1 MKLINLTQHQLTSQQ
16 LVGAAEVGNDVRD
29 EIVKLITFSGCPTAE
44 IIKGNASRLAEICR
58 DMHASHAVIGGAPYF
73 MGPLEKA
80 LRNVGIVPLYAF
92 TERVAVE
99 VVNPETGEVTKTSK
113 FNFAGWIEGA
123 L

>member
-1 MKLINLTQHQLTSQQ
+1 MILINLTQHNLTQEQLKDA
-16 LVGAAEVGNDVRD
+16 VEVGTDVRD
-29 EIVKLITFSGCPTAE
+29 EVIKLITFNGLPTAGE
-44 IIKGNASRLAEICR
+44 IKDNASRLAEICR

-73 MGPLEKA
+73 MGPLEQA
-80 LRNVGIVPLYAF
+80 LRRVGVTPLYAF

-99 VVNPETGEVTKTSK
+99 VTNPETGEVTKTSK

>member
-1 MKLINLTQHQLTSQQ
+1 MILINLTQHNLTQEQLKDA
-16 LVGAAEVGNDVRD
+16 VEVGNDVHD
-29 EIVKLITFSGCPTAE
+29 EVVKLITFSGLPTTGE
-44 IIKGNASRLAEICR
+44 IKGNASRLAEICR

-73 MGPLEKA
+73 MGPLEQA
-80 LRNVGIVPLYAF
+80 LRRAGIVPLYAF

-99 VVNPETGEVTKTSK
+99 VTNPETGEVTKTSK

>member
-1 MKLINLTQHQLTSQQ
+1 MILINLTQHNLTQEQLKDA
-16 LVGAAEVGNDVRD
+16 VEVGTDVRD
-29 EIVKLITFSGCPTAE
+29 EVVKLITFSGLPTAGE
-44 IIKGNASRLAEICR
+44 IKNNASRLAVICR

-73 MGPLEKA
+73 MGPLEQA
-80 LRNVGIVPLYAF
+80 LRKAGIVPLYAF

>member
-1 MKLINLTQHQLTSQQ
+1 MKLINLTQHTLTTEQLKGAVE
-16 LVGAAEVGNDVRD
+16 VGAEVRD

-58 DMHASHAVIGGAPYF
+58 DMHASRAVIGGAPYF
-73 MGPLEKA
+73 MGPLEQA
-80 LRNVGIVPLYAF
+80 LRRAGVVPLYAF

>member
-1 MKLINLTQHQLTSQQ
+1 MLLINLTQHTLTTDQLK
-16 LVGAAEVGNDVRD
+16 GAVEVGNDVRD
-29 EIVKLITFSGCPTAE
+29 EVIKLITFNELPTAGV
-44 IIKGNASRLAEICR
+44 IKDNASRLAEICR

-73 MGPLEKA
+73 MGPLEQS
-80 LRNVGIVPLYAF
+80 LRRVGVTPLYAF

-99 VVNPETGEVTKTSK
+99 VTNPETGEVTKTSK

>member
-1 MKLINLTQHQLTSQQ
+1 MILINLTQHNLTQEQLKDA
-16 LVGAAEVGNDVRD
+16 VEVGNDVRD
-29 EIVKLITFSGCPTAE
+29 EVVKLITFSGLPTAGE
-44 IIKGNASRLAEICR
+44 IKGNASRLAEICR

-73 MGPLEKA
+73 MGSLEQA
-80 LRNVGIVPLYAF
+80 LRRVGVTPLYAF

-99 VVNPETGEVTKTSK
+99 ITNPETGEVTKTSK

>member
-1 MKLINLTQHQLTSQQ
+1 MILINLTQHNLTPDQLQ
-16 LVGAAEVGNDVRD
+16 GAVQVGNDVRD
-29 EIVKLITFSGCPTAE
+29 EVVKLITFNGLPTAGE
-44 IIKGNASRLAEICR
+44 IKGNANRLAEICR

-73 MGPLEKA
+73 MGPLEQA
-80 LRNVGIVPLYAF
+80 LRRVGVIPLYAF

-99 VVNPETGEVTKTSK
+99 VTNPETGEVTKTSK

>member
-1 MKLINLTQHQLTSQQ
+1 MILINLTQHNLTQEQLKDA
-16 LVGAAEVGNDVRD
+16 VEVGTDVRD
-29 EIVKLITFSGCPTAE
+29 EVIKLITFSGLPTAGE
-44 IIKGNASRLAEICR
+44 IKNNASRLAAICR

-73 MGPLEKA
+73 MGPLEQA
-80 LRNVGIVPLYAF
+80 LRKAGIVPLYAF

-99 VVNPETGEVTKTSK
+99 VTNPETGEVTKTSK

>member
-1 MKLINLTQHQLTSQQ
+1 MIIINLTQHQLTQEQ
-16 LVGAAEVGNDVRD
+16 LQGAVQVGNDVRD
-29 EIVKLITFSGCPTAE
+29 EVVKLITFNGLPTAGE
-44 IIKGNASRLAEICR
+44 IKNNASRLAEICR

-73 MGPLEKA
+73 MGPLEQA
-80 LRNVGIVPLYAF
+80 LRKAGIVPLYAF

>member
-1 MKLINLTQHQLTSQQ
+1 MILINLTQHNLTQEQLKDA
-16 LVGAAEVGNDVRD
+16 VEVGNDVRD
-29 EIVKLITFSGCPTAE
+29 EVIKLITFNGLPTAGE
-44 IIKGNASRLAEICR
+44 IKNNASRLAEICR

-73 MGPLEKA
+73 MGPLEQA
-80 LRNVGIVPLYAF
+80 LRKAGIVPLYAF

>member
-1 MKLINLTQHQLTSQQ
+1 MILINLTQHNLTQEQLKDA
-16 LVGAAEVGNDVRD
+16 VEVGTDVRD
-29 EIVKLITFSGCPTAE
+29 EVIKLITFSGLPTAGE
-44 IIKGNASRLAEICR
+44 IKNNASRLATICR

-73 MGPLEKA
+73 MGSLEQA
-80 LRNVGIVPLYAF
+80 LRKAGIVPLYAF

-99 VVNPETGEVTKTSK
+99 VTNPETGEVTKTSK